1 MQQFMK
7 NLIAAAILFV
17 SLVTTLAFGYA
28 ITPSN
33 DTTQIPMNKSV
44 IKMADGSKKTQFILG
59 HTFKLL
65 IPKVND

>member
-1 MQQFMK
+1 MQQFVK
-7 NLIAAAILFV
+7 NLIAAAILFI

-33 DTTQIPMNKSV
+33 D
-44 IKMADGSKKTQFILG
+44 MAQKPASNTVLKITDDTRKTHMIVS
-59 HTFKLL
+59 HTLQLL